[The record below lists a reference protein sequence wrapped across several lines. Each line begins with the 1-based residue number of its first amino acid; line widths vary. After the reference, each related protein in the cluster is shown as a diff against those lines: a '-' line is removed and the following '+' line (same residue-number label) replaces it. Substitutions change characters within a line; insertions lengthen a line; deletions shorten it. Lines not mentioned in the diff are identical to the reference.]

1 MILES
6 EHRAIVETLVRYCTA
21 LDTGAW
27 KLLGDVFLPNARVD
41 YTGAGGRV
49 LSGAEAA
56 HWLEEEMARFKVLQ
70 HFVSNVRVAQDGDEV
85 RSNAYVLAVHGYE
98 GDDGEMRFFDVGG
111 EYNDRLV
118 ETSAGWRISERVQT
132 TRWVR
137 GDVPQDSLE

>member
-6 EHRAIVETLVRYCTA
+6 ERRAIVDTLVRYCTA
-21 LDTGAW
+21 LDTRAW

-41 YTGAGGRV
+41 YTGAGGPV
-49 LSGAEAA
+49 LSGADAA
-56 HWLEEEMARFKVLQ
+56 HWLEEKMGRFKVLQ

-85 RSNAYVLAVHGYE
+85 RSSAYVLAVHGYK
-98 GDDGEMRFFDVGG
+98 GDDGEMRFFDLGG

-118 ETSAGWRISERVQT
+118 ETSAGWRISERVLT

-137 GDVPQDSLE
+137 GDVPQD